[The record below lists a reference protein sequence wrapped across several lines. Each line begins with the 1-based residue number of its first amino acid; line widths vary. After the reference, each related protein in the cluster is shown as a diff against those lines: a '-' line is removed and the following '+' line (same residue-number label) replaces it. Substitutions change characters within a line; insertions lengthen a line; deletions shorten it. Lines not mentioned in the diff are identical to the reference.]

1 MSEEL
6 KPCPFC
12 GSKNVM
18 IDDLFDNG
26 TNTVFCGECQSKS
39 SNFCHFDSAI
49 EQWNTRAPQNEWIS
63 VDDEDPNP
71 SSYHHVLDA
80 SGSVRICLVIDY
92 KSFGLKDNCWQD
104 LDLNDVDM
112 KGTMFI
118 EIVTPTPPKEI

>member
-1 MSEEL
+1 MSEL
-6 KPCPFC
+6 KQAAAFRD
-12 GSKNVM
+12 M
-18 IDDLFDNG
+18 LLEA
-26 TNTVFCGECQSKS
+26 TTVFMAP
-39 SNFCHFDSAI
+39 HI
-49 EQWNTRAPQNEWIS
+49 EGVFEAFKGNYKLQDEWIS

-92 KSFGLKDNCWQD
+92 KSFGIKDNCWQD

-118 EIVTPTPPKEI
+118 EIATPTPPKEI

>member
-63 VDDEDPNP
+63 VDDELPENITTIDLLIN
-71 SSYHHVLDA
+71 A
-80 SGSVRICLVIDY
+80 KRRRIDCVFMNGKFY
-92 KSFGLKDNCWQD
+92 
-104 LDLNDVDM
+104 
-112 KGTMFI
+112 
-118 EIVTPTPPKEI
+118 VTPNSGDWVEIKNTVTHWMIAPPLPTPLKEI